1 VKVSLSWVEKMQFRA
16 TAGNHTVSVDAK
28 RPIGDDQGILP
39 KELLLASMASCTA
52 MDVAALLRKH
62 KQVLKEFT
70 VAVDATP
77 SEGKHPK
84 VFTQANITFEISG
97 DVDPT
102 IALDSVRA
110 SQTVFCGVSAMLSR
124 AFPIHYEVI
133 VNGAPAGTG
142 QAEF

>member
-1 VKVSLSWVEKMQFRA
+1 MKVSLSWVEKMQFRA

-39 KELLLASMASCTA
+39 KELLLAAMASCTA

-84 VFTQANITFEISG
+84 DTPGNGQVSL
-97 DVDPT
+97 V
-102 IALDSVRA
+102 VYA
-110 SQTVFCGVSAMLSR
+110 SNGFQSNTVCFAVT
-124 AFPIHYEVI
+124 
-133 VNGAPAGTG
+133 APW
-142 QAEF
+142 